1 MKIWTLDDIFR
12 RWPSLW
18 FRIAFETAL
27 PTIAAI
33 IWGLRAYFRTGGI
46 FDALTAAG
54 LAFPLVLFV
63 QGQILR
69 MAKNV
74 RDEQDANEFRESFAT
89 IKEGVDEIKRL
100 TQITPSPQPVPEIQT
115 TVRAASEDLMAE
127 AKIAVARGLYTSGA
141 LAAAVEFERQLRAL
155 AQSIELNTQRPL
167 TRVADELAGR
177 TADKDL
183 WLQLRSLVRM
193 RNSLVHLRPREDKI
207 DRAEAEQIIQ
217 AFQSGIEWLKSLLG
231 RKQP

>member
-1 MKIWTLDDIFR
+1 
-12 RWPSLW
+12 
-18 FRIAFETAL
+18 
-27 PTIAAI
+27 
-33 IWGLRAYFRTGGI
+33 
-46 FDALTAAG
+46 
-54 LAFPLVLFV
+54 
-63 QGQILR
+63 